1 MLADEY
7 ILIFLFAISF
17 CSSLT
22 FFNLAF
28 SCYLH
33 HQFFN
38 LASVPGGRF
47 SNPPTSQSPNVSGQ
61 LNEHPT
67 QIETFK
73 KSMKSNNL
81 KIILVALGI
90 SFVSCNQKNQSSQET
105 KTQPIKTKSFTVSD
119 EIPIWTKSIPD
130 AELITGDETIIDG
143 IAKNVSNP
151 TVKIFSP
158 IKENS
163 GAAVLVFPGGGY
175 TKVAVDLEGSE
186 ICEWLAS
193 IGVTGILLKYRVPDS
208 GPHYYNDCHCEKDPI
223 KPLALQDAQRAIG
236 MVRSQAKQWNINPNK
251 IGVMGFSA
259 GGHLVAD
266 VSTNYRKRAYQL
278 TDDLDKTDCRP
289 NFGIVMFPGH
299 MTNHTSKPYEL
310 NNNIPVDSNTPPTF
324 ILQAG
329 NDPIDPIENSLVY
342 YIALQKAKV
351 HAEYHVYAEG
361 GHAFGLN
368 RTILDNPNWNKLPI
382 ADWENLIERWLKTI
396 KMTSN

>member
-1 MLADEY
+1 MKIALDAMGGDNAPEVNIVGARDALALYPSIE
-7 ILIFLFAISF
+7 ILYLVGDKDILTKECAKHKLTDPRIEIVHATQVVAMHESGATTLRTKRDSSISVATGLVK
-17 CSSLT
+17 SGD
-22 FFNLAF
+22 AD
-28 SCYLH
+28 
-33 HQFFN
+33 
-38 LASVPGGRF
+38 AV
-47 SNPPTSQSPNVSGQ
+47 VSAG
-61 LNEHPT
+61 NT
-67 QIETFK
+67 
-73 KSMKSNNL
+73 
-81 KIILVALGI
+81 
-90 SFVSCNQKNQSSQET
+90 
-105 KTQPIKTKSFTVSD
+105 
-119 EIPIWTKSIPD
+119 
-130 AELITGDETIIDG
+130 
-143 IAKNVSNP
+143 
-151 TVKIFSP
+151 
-158 IKENS
+158 

-175 TKVAVDLEGSE
+175 TKVAVELEGSE

-208 GPHYYNDCHCEKDPI
+208 GPHYYKDCHCEKDPV

-236 MVRSQAKQWNINPNK
+236 MVRAQAKQWNINPDK

-278 TDDLDKTDCRP
+278 TDDFDKTNCRP

-310 NNNIPVDSNTPPTF
+310 NNKIPVDSNTPPTF

-329 NDPIDPIENSLVY
+329 NDPVDPIENSLVY
-342 YIALQKAKV
+342 YMALQKAKV

-382 ADWENLIERWLKTI
+382 ADWENLIEKWLKTI
-396 KMTSN
+396 KMTTN

>member
-1 MLADEY
+1 MKQTLVQM
-7 ILIFLFAISF
+7 IIVVIGISI
-17 CSSLT
+17 
-22 FFNLAF
+22 F
-28 SCYLH
+28 SC
-33 HQFFN
+33 
-38 LASVPGGRF
+38 
-47 SNPPTSQSPNVSGQ
+47 
-61 LNEHPT
+61 
-67 QIETFK
+67 K
-73 KSMKSNNL
+73 
-81 KIILVALGI
+81 
-90 SFVSCNQKNQSSQET
+90 QKEQTKQET
-105 KTQPIKTKSFTVSD
+105 KANTINTKSFEAGN

-130 AELITGDETIIDG
+130 AELITGKEMLSDG
-143 IAKNVSNP
+143 VAMNVSNP
-151 TVKIFSP
+151 TIKVFSP
-158 IKENS
+158 MKDNS
-163 GAAVLVFPGGGY
+163 GAAVIVFPGGGY
-175 TKVAVDLEGSE
+175 TKVAVELEGSE

-208 GPHYYNDCHCEKDPI
+208 GPHYYKDCFCEKDPV

-236 MVRSQAKQWNINPNK
+236 LVRSQAKQWNIDPNK

-266 VSTNYRKRAYQL
+266 VSTNYRKRVYPLA
-278 TDDLDKTDCRP
+278 DEMDRADCRP

-299 MTNHTSKPYEL
+299 LTNHTNDRYEL
-310 NNNIPVDSNTPPTF
+310 NNKIPVDSNTPPTF

-368 RTILDNPNWNKLPI
+368 RTILDNPNWSKLPI

-396 KMTSN
+396 KMTTK